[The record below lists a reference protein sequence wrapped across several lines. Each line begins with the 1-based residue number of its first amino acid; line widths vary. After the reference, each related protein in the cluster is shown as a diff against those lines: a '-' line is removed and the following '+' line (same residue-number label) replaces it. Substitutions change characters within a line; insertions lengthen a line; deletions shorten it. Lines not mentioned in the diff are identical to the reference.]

1 MPLYGKIVVIR
12 RNGSDG
18 THFPLTGNSCL
29 FGRKK
34 ECDIRIQLPEVSK
47 EHCKIEVNENKEVTL
62 FNLSSTTPTQLNGNI
77 VQDPTFLKHGDI
89 LTVIDRSFRFEYP
102 PLSPRQKRFCRSQ
115 EKETLQVLHVQQKE
129 EDLLHPQDSENR
141 NPQISDIKKSPQQ
154 CKNTKHDL
162 LTQPLGKRKSVSF
175 GVQPSPELL
184 DKCLPPNSTRA
195 RHKMAGRRS
204 LPLQNSPRAVLKNDL
219 GLRQPVIKD
228 QPQPNLMEKT
238 ALLQGHG
245 SPAALSLACRM
256 SPEQNRSSFLRHMI
270 TEECSIV
277 STDLSSTDRITHV
290 QALDASVNGDW
301 PQEEEDKM
309 KQPTTNK
316 PIQNV
321 EAENNEPINSNA
333 SERGLENEVE
343 VPAETVSESNMST
356 PLPRKSGIKK
366 SPEKRQNTEHDLLT
380 HVLAKRKRVSFG
392 GQLSPELF
400 DKRLPPNSPLKR
412 GATPRRMS
420 LPFGNSPRAV
430 LKKGLGLRQ
439 SVTKE
444 QHKTVM
450 MKNAS
455 PKARKSPATSPKTAS
470 TSPSTQ
476 KSPATSPKAPTTA
489 LSTRRSPAA
498 TPIAHRSPSP
508 LPPVE
513 MSCGITQRKG
523 RFSISHVTCPSSEEG
538 DSITTQI
545 HQNKDFDYV
554 KTSEAVGVV
563 SQADP
568 SVRRSKK
575 NSLKR
580 SSMHRRSSTMDS
592 VHSKRRSGAS
602 EANLIVAK
610 SWAEVVKQGV
620 PKSQAKVTRTK
631 CDVKRSLKK
640 KPTKQSKKKIS
651 TLRTPTRKAKGQF
664 TTTGHANSPAPILI
678 GKAHSS
684 IMNLAAQVPKVIF
697 NYPLKR
703 QHDLNESFTGM
714 TEMFK
719 TPLKGDQKHSL
730 SAQTTLSEDIS
741 EMCSPGKSGEASTT
755 PFNITNQQSLCN
767 ENIVSLF
774 NEMSQEACLGQDDL
788 QMTPREANSRL
799 KVGVRKNSLPVSVKG
814 TPALENKNPEQKSE
828 TMVEVSKVK
837 RNIRTPKQKTEP
849 VETLSAV
856 KRILKTP
863 KPKTE
868 PVEALSAVKRILRT
882 PKQKTQPVEALS
894 AVKRILKTPKQ
905 KTEPVEALSGVKRI
919 FRTPKQKI
927 KQTEALSGV
936 KRLLRTPKE
945 KPEPV
950 EVLSGVKR
958 IFRTPKE
965 KPEPVEALSGI
976 KRIFRTPKQ
985 KTEPVEA
992 LSGVKRL
999 LKTPEQNTEPVEA
1012 FSGVKRTPK
1021 QNLEP
1026 TEVFSG
1032 IKSLLKTP
1040 KENQNLIADDIICSK
1055 LITTPELASL
1065 GSSKK
1070 EHIIQPMEK
1079 HADET
1084 PKEKVTPLE
1093 DLEEIQRQLRTP
1105 KQRPEVVQD
1114 LVGIRQL
1121 FKTPKQRFLPVD
1133 DFFGLPKLMAEPKQ
1147 SSLSLEIDYTGV
1159 KEIFNASDE
1168 HKDEILETANVE
1180 EDRGLCMHSRKNS
1193 DSLENELEK
1202 KGTNLEDSTEI
1213 KFPFTTESEEHK
1225 CDFKPKDNLLNEL
1238 KTEAIE
1244 IECMPK
1250 SHQEDGT
1257 ESPNANKTNFLKE
1270 QTANLSSKDKEIA
1283 ESLDSGRKTRKR
1295 KSDESNTTPKQK
1307 GKMQKLT
1314 RSAQRAKSDRSEK
1327 NNSNVEQSIYES
1339 SKHSIETDC
1348 NIQNKEI
1355 EPSEMESTRNRIC
1368 LRNAREKATPIKTEN
1383 EILNTVINENK
1394 SGSTKYVASK
1404 LYKTEALENNTEEV
1418 EENAIRGKGK
1428 KVRFLLEKNNSM
1440 FLEDKCVLGDNDGIP
1455 EEEMSA
1461 FSKKLT
1467 SPAKENTSRRSKI
1480 KASVVSQQ
1488 LCFSLSEGK
1497 HAFETC
1503 RDKDKK
1509 DIKLSF
1515 ESSTLT
1521 KEDPSVIS
1529 SSFSHGKNVQ
1539 EMQVEESPNET
1550 QKVPLESISSPV
1562 VHSPL
1567 KKQDVA
1573 KGNPP
1578 RRGRSRGNI
1587 SHEVCAEHDSE
1598 QSADMKKQNITK
1610 EENQPM
1616 RGRRT
1621 APAFKIPLPVED
1633 IVLVKE
1639 NPKTDSINSPEREC
1653 SLLQIHNE
1661 TQKESVESMET
1672 PTEEHPTRKQK
1683 VAKEN
1688 PPRRGRNKNA
1698 ICHDTST
1705 EHDSRKATE
1714 VIDYDRGG
1722 TVNENQQKRT
1732 RRRGAVPVVQ
1742 EDSLPTAD
1750 SIAMQ
1755 QIQIGE
1761 TPLESQMVPSET
1773 VQTLGDHSPSRSQV
1787 EAKESLPRRGRRKA
1801 ISQETLTEYVSKE
1814 AAEKDHNLAVSIDN
1828 NRPKRG
1834 RGKRVV
1840 LKEDTA
1846 FSEESHKT
1854 DSFNSVQNECSLK
1867 QTQNDANAYGT
1878 QGMPVENVEVPAE
1891 HSPSKRFKIAKEDP
1905 PKRGK
1910 KKVIDEKALA
1920 ECETKEAAI
1929 VDENTV
1935 AKNAPSTKMNEPKK
1949 GRGRKIAPVSFFSPL
1964 ENNSLILSPSIKRK
1978 TAIEQGSSVLETV
1991 TAVDSGTLSR
2001 RGRRR
2006 KVDNINATSSA
2017 PVLLDKDKEE
2027 KICKDIPVENLSQEL
2042 CFTLSEGKRT
2052 FETCRDKEKEGIKLS
2067 FENSTLT
2074 KEHPSVVSA
2083 GFSPRKNVQEIQV
2096 EESPN
2101 ETQKVSLESISS
2113 PVVHSPLKRQDV
2125 AKESPPRR
2133 GRSRR
2138 NISHD
2143 SKQSADMKKQN
2154 VTKEENQPKR
2164 GRTAPTFK
2172 MPLPVEDIVLVKE
2185 NPKTDRISSVE
2196 RECSLLQIHNETQ
2209 KESVESMETLTEE
2222 HPARKQKVAK
2232 ENPTRRGRNKN
2243 AISHDTSTEHDS
2255 RKATEVIDYD
2265 RGGTVNENQQ
2275 KRTRRRGAVP
2285 VVQEDSLPTAE
2296 PIALQQIQIGETP
2309 LESQMVPSE
2318 TVQTLGDHSPS
2329 SSQVEAKVSLPRR
2342 GRRKAISQETLTEHV
2357 SKEAAEK
2364 DHNLA
2369 ISIDN
2374 NRPKRGRGK
2383 RVVLKEDTA
2392 FSEESHK
2399 TDSFNSAQNEC
2410 SLKQTQNDANA
2421 YGTQGMPVENVEVP
2435 AEHSPSK
2442 RFKIAKEDPP
2452 KRGKKKVIDEKALT
2466 EHETKEAAVTKD
2478 ENTVAKNAPS
2488 TKKGRGRKIA
2498 PVSLFSPLENNS
2510 LILSPSIKS
2519 KAAIEQGI
2527 GVLETAATVDSETLS
2542 RRGRRRKVDNINTT
2556 SSAPVLLDKDKEEK
2570 ICKVLPEENVS
2581 KRGRRKQLVLCET
2594 LTVNNSQLGN
2604 SGNTGSGK
2612 DKPVHLE
2619 TGFEKKNQSKRK
2631 REERNVLSPDEL
2643 LPSLKVSI
2651 TLPSSEKDQ
2660 TANEN
2665 VGKNKRTKSCR
2676 NKNEI
2681 VEFTTSVRRN
2691 NKATQEVFQE
2701 KDLKK
2706 KKIVNEKQY
2715 RRGRKKADAF
2725 ESAVCVSLKEKDDQ
2739 QEVLNNTAP
2748 SKKVTCRRGQTFHK
2762 GNTLQKDTDQ
2772 RNNSQNDQNNSS
2784 ELPAQVAKKNSSRTG
2799 RRKEVKNDSETS
2811 TNILDVS
2818 EGFVTESKSTRSK
2831 KEKAK
2836 NTTLKK
2842 KKGN

>member
-129 EDLLHPQDSENR
+129 DDLLHPQDSENR

-204 LPLQNSPRAVLKNDL
+204 LPLQNAPRAVLKNDL
-219 GLRQPVIKD
+219 GLRQSVTKD

-256 SPEQNRSSFLRHMI
+256 SPEQNRSSFLRHMT
-270 TEECSIV
+270 TEECLIV

-455 PKARKSPATSPKTAS
+455 PKARKSPATSPKTPS

-498 TPIAHRSPSP
+498 TPIAHRSPSTSPAARRSPSP
-508 LPPVE
+508 LPLVE

-575 NSLKR
+575 ISLKR
-580 SSMHRRSSTMDS
+580 SSMHRRNSTMDS

-788 QMTPREANSRL
+788 QITPREANSRL

-849 VETLSAV
+849 VEALSAV

-1055 LITTPELASL
+1055 LITTPELASP

-1159 KEIFNASDE
+1159 KEIFNAADE

-1180 EDRGLCMHSRKNS
+1180 EDRGLCMLSRKNS

-1213 KFPFTTESEEHK
+1213 KFPFTTEREEHK
-1225 CDFKPKDNLLNEL
+1225 FDFKPKDNLLNEL

-1257 ESPNANKTNFLKE
+1257 ESPNADKTNFLKE

-1283 ESLDSGRKTRKR
+1283 EPLDSGRKTRKR
-1295 KSDESNTTPKQK
+1295 KSDESSTTPKQK

-1327 NNSNVEQSIYES
+1327 SNTNVEQSIYES
-1339 SKHSIETDC
+1339 SKLSIETDC

-1383 EILNTVINENK
+1383 ELLNTVINENK

-1418 EENAIRGKGK
+1418 EENAIKGKGK

-1497 HAFETC
+1497 DAFETC

-1509 DIKLSF
+1509 GIKLSF

-1521 KEDPSVIS
+1521 KKDPSVIS
-1529 SSFSHGKNVQ
+1529 SSFSHEKNVQ

-1578 RRGRSRGNI
+1578 RRGRSRENI

-1598 QSADMKKQNITK
+1598 QSADTKKQNITK
-1610 EENQPM
+1610 EENQPK
-1616 RGRRT
+1616 RGRRRT

-1653 SLLQIHNE
+1653 SLLQIHDE
-1661 TQKESVESMET
+1661 AQKESVESMET

-1683 VAKEN
+1683 VEKEN

-1714 VIDYDRGG
+1714 VIDYSMGG

-1750 SIAMQ
+1750 SIA
-1755 QIQIGE
+1755 
-1761 TPLESQMVPSET
+1761 
-1773 VQTLGDHSPSRSQV
+1773 
-1787 EAKESLPRRGRRKA
+1787 
-1801 ISQETLTEYVSKE
+1801 
-1814 AAEKDHNLAVSIDN
+1814 
-1828 NRPKRG
+1828 
-1834 RGKRVV
+1834 
-1840 LKEDTA
+1840 
-1846 FSEESHKT
+1846 
-1854 DSFNSVQNECSLK
+1854 
-1867 QTQNDANAYGT
+1867 
-1878 QGMPVENVEVPAE
+1878 
-1891 HSPSKRFKIAKEDP
+1891 
-1905 PKRGK
+1905 
-1910 KKVIDEKALA
+1910 
-1920 ECETKEAAI
+1920 
-1929 VDENTV
+1929 
-1935 AKNAPSTKMNEPKK
+1935 
-1949 GRGRKIAPVSFFSPL
+1949 
-1964 ENNSLILSPSIKRK
+1964 IKR
-1978 TAIEQGSSVLETV
+1978 THQ
-1991 TAVDSGTLSR
+1991 
-2001 RGRRR
+2001 
-2006 KVDNINATSSA
+2006 
-2017 PVLLDKDKEE
+2017 
-2027 KICKDIPVENLSQEL
+2027 
-2042 CFTLSEGKRT
+2042 
-2052 FETCRDKEKEGIKLS
+2052 
-2067 FENSTLT
+2067 
-2074 KEHPSVVSA
+2074 
-2083 GFSPRKNVQEIQV
+2083 
-2096 EESPN
+2096 
-2101 ETQKVSLESISS
+2101 
-2113 PVVHSPLKRQDV
+2113 
-2125 AKESPPRR
+2125 
-2133 GRSRR
+2133 
-2138 NISHD
+2138 
-2143 SKQSADMKKQN
+2143 
-2154 VTKEENQPKR
+2154 
-2164 GRTAPTFK
+2164 
-2172 MPLPVEDIVLVKE
+2172 
-2185 NPKTDRISSVE
+2185 
-2196 RECSLLQIHNETQ
+2196 RE
-2209 KESVESMETLTEE
+2209 
-2222 HPARKQKVAK
+2222 ARKKP
-2232 ENPTRRGRNKN
+2232 N
-2243 AISHDTSTEHDS
+2243 S
-2255 RKATEVIDYD
+2255 
-2265 RGGTVNENQQ
+2265 
-2275 KRTRRRGAVP
+2275 
-2285 VVQEDSLPTAE
+2285 
-2296 PIALQQIQIGETP
+2296 
-2309 LESQMVPSE
+2309 SE
-2318 TVQTLGDHSPS
+2318 
-2329 SSQVEAKVSLPRR
+2329 
-2342 GRRKAISQETLTEHV
+2342 
-2357 SKEAAEK
+2357 
-2364 DHNLA
+2364 
-2369 ISIDN
+2369 
-2374 NRPKRGRGK
+2374 
-2383 RVVLKEDTA
+2383 
-2392 FSEESHK
+2392 
-2399 TDSFNSAQNEC
+2399 
-2410 SLKQTQNDANA
+2410 
-2421 YGTQGMPVENVEVP
+2421 
-2435 AEHSPSK
+2435 
-2442 RFKIAKEDPP
+2442 EDPP

-2527 GVLETAATVDSETLS
+2527 GVLETAATVDSGTLS

-2570 ICKVLPEENVS
+2570 IRKVLPEENVS

-2604 SGNTGSGK
+2604 SENTGSGK

-2631 REERNVLSPDEL
+2631 REERNVLSSDEL

-2739 QEVLNNTAP
+2739 QEVLDNTAP

-2784 ELPAQVAKKNSSRTG
+2784 ELPAQVAKKNSSRIG

-2818 EGFVTESKSTRSK
+2818 EGFVMESKSTRSK
-2831 KEKAK
+2831 KGKAK

-2842 KKGN
+2842 RRETEDITAVTDPLDKEGRTRGSRTRKGIL